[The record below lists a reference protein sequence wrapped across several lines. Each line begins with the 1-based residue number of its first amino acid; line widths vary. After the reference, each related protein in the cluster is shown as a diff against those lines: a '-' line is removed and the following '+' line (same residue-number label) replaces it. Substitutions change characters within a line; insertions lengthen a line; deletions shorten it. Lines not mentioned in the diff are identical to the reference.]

1 MDKCLPVFF
10 NLTGN
15 THVNL
20 KYDGLNNRLN
30 QLVVYLS
37 KRIEAF
43 LYYGLSAVV
52 VIVIVILIRSINIA
66 A

>member
-1 MDKCLPVFF
+1 M
-10 NLTGN
+10 
-15 THVNL
+15 
-20 KYDGLNNRLN
+20 N